1 MTTDAVPHAVEASD
15 RAPAATPSRVLGSY
29 ITLVIATGAALI
41 AFSLYQLPGVPHPLG
56 WMALGALGL
65 VASAFPVS
73 VPGIPVYFSI
83 SDTFFITSALL
94 FGPAPATITIAAD
107 CIAICYR
114 RRNKNVRQ
122 VLFNVTGTAVA
133 LWCGVQV
140 YYLLAKHA
148 PLVEAW
154 APGGAAL
161 LPLACLA
168 MVYFALNSGLTAL
181 VVALS
186 KGVPVFGLW
195 RQHFAIIA
203 LNYVAAGSAA
213 FLLVLLM
220 QSIGATAF
228 AAVLPLIFICYVAMQ
243 SRLGRTQ
250 DAQRHLKKLN
260 DLYLSTIGAFSTA
273 IEAKDGVTS
282 DHVHRVHAYALGLA
296 KALKITDPEM
306 LQAIE
311 AASLLHDTGKLAVPE
326 HILNK
331 PGRLTPA
338 EYETMKSHVDVGA
351 DILSSIDFPYPVVPI
366 VRAHHENWDGT
377 GYPRGLRGEE
387 IPIGARIL
395 AVVDCFD
402 AVTSDRPYR
411 TAMSEEQAIDIVI
424 ERRGT
429 MYDPHVVDTFLKVYR
444 DIKPAA
450 EHQPALQS
458 ALRRIRGTH
467 QQAQQNAPAR
477 SVDVQQNGD
486 SSEDLLAFVSL
497 SRAVSQNPTVRDIGM
512 TAWGHLRHLA
522 PGASLALLTVDSA
535 RGALV
540 TQCAAGPAADRLSGL
555 TIPIALRISGWVA
568 ANWRPMINAEAHLD
582 LESPGDLRF
591 ALSLPLIADARLVA
605 VMTLYGPEAFS
616 EGQTR
621 RLEIIA
627 PHLAT
632 SLLAAEADRARPAT
646 PELRVVARR

>member
-1 MTTDAVPHAVEASD
+1 
-15 RAPAATPSRVLGSY
+15 
-29 ITLVIATGAALI
+29 
-41 AFSLYQLPGVPHPLG
+41 
-56 WMALGALGL
+56 MALGALGL

-94 FGPAPATITIAAD
+94 FGPAPATVTIAAD

-122 VLFNVTGTAVA
+122 VLFNVTGTAFA

-140 YYLLAKHA
+140 YYLLAKHE
-148 PLVEAW
+148 PLAIAW
-154 APGGAAL
+154 SPGGAAL

-181 VVALS
+181 VVSLS
-186 KGVPVFGLW
+186 KGVPVIGLW
-195 RQHFAIIA
+195 RQHFAVIA
-203 LNYVAAGSAA
+203 LNYIAAGSAA

-243 SRLGRTQ
+243 SRLGRIH
-250 DAQRHLKKLN
+250 DAQRHVKKLN

-296 KALKITDPEM
+296 KALKVTDPEM

-338 EYETMKSHVDVGA
+338 EFETMKSHVDVGA

-377 GYPRGLRGEE
+377 GYPRKLRGED

-402 AVTSDRPYR
+402 ALTSDRPYR
-411 TAMSEEQAIDIVI
+411 PAMTEDQAIDIII

-429 MYDPHVVDTFLKVYR
+429 MYDPNVVDTFLSVYR
-444 DIKPAA
+444 DIAPAA

-467 QQAQQNAPAR
+467 QPVKQHVAAR
-477 SVDVQQNGD
+477 AAEALPSGD

-497 SRAVSQNPTVRDIGM
+497 SRVVSQNPSVRDIGM
-512 TAWGHLRHLA
+512 MAWGHLRHLA
-522 PGASLALLTVDSA
+522 PGASLALMTVDPA

-540 TQCAAGPAADRLSGL
+540 THCAAGPAADRLNGL
-555 TIPIALRISGWVA
+555 TIPIAQRVSGWVA
-568 ANWRPMINAEAHLD
+568 ANWQPMINADAHLD
-582 LESPGDLRF
+582 LDAPGDLRF
-591 ALSLPLIADARLVA
+591 AVSLPLVADARLIA
-605 VMTLYGPEAFS
+605 VMTLYGLESFS

-632 SLLAAEADRARPAT
+632 ALLSAEAERARPST